1 MPWDE
6 EGAAERPVR
15 RGWCGSPASP
25 GSKPSRT
32 PSTLGDGGG
41 DGLAAESA
49 RARASGRALF
59 QPRACAPSR
68 WAARPTPWC
77 DAMLEGDG
85 GHIKELYRRGQAH
98 EQLGN
103 DRLGLA
109 MKDNTRLLYMWN
121 ARTRP
126 LHLPAPPAQLHSARA
141 PTRLAEDVLIQCF
154 YALSLI
160 AHFLLPSQAAARFLL
175 QAAARFSFPS
185 SCTSSKHRPLRSAR
199 WRRRCWRSSWGR

>member
-85 GHIKELYRRGQAH
+85 GHIKELYRRDQAH

-126 LHLPAPPAQLHSARA
+126 
-141 PTRLAEDVLIQCF
+141 TRP
-154 YALSLI
+154 
-160 AHFLLPSQAAARFLL
+160 HRRPSSSMSAAR
-175 QAAARFSFPS
+175 PS
-185 SCTSSKHRPLRSAR
+185 S
-199 WRRRCWRSSWGR
+199 WRRTTRRTTAGCRIPVWPTTPERASTTCFTPASIA